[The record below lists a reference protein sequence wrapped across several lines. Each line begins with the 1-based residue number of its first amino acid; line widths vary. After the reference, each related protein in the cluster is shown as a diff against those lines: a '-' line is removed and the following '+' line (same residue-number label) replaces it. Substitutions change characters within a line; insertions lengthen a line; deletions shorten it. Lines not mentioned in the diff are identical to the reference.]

1 MHKVYIFAPKFF
13 YETPYCHLVCFP
25 TSNTQKIAERIA
37 RQLSENDDVDI
48 IDVKK
53 EKNISL
59 AAYDALVLG
68 TSVYAEQPV
77 AYFKKVIMPSDDI
90 LSKPLFLF
98 VCGMEPQESKQA
110 VEINNAFPG
119 YIFDK
124 AKGTYFVGGEFD
136 FK

>member
-1 MHKVYIFAPKFF
+1 M
-13 YETPYCHLVCFP
+13 
-25 TSNTQKIAERIA
+25 
-37 RQLSENDDVDI
+37 DI

-59 AAYDALVLG
+59 ATYDALVLG
-68 TSVYAEQPV
+68 TSVYAGQPV
-77 AYFKKVIMPSDDI
+77 ADFKKVIMPSDDI

-119 YIFDK
+119 YILDK

-136 FK
+136 LKKMNFFERMIIKKIAKTSQKVSDIKEENLSKLVEDIKKALH